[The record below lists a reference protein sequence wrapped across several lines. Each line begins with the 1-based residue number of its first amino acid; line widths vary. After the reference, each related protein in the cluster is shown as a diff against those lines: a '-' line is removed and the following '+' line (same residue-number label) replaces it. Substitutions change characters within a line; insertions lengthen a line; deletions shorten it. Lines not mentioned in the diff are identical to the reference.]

1 MTGGAQARKARTRER
16 ILSAAID
23 LFLENGFH
31 GTNIDSVASRSHSSK
46 QTIYKYYDDKE
57 EILEHAITRLR
68 EEISEETLKLNFESD
83 AFETELTEFGLRYLN
98 AILKE
103 RQVQTFRLCV
113 EMARRSPSCSAPF
126 GKVDSEKLH
135 AVLGDYIRHLGSK
148 NLVAREDD
156 AEFMAQAYLG
166 MVRGN
171 YHFFK
176 TIDAEYAPSR
186 KELQAHVKQVTRLFC
201 AALTR
206 GRTEGNHSDA

>member
-16 ILSAAID
+16 ILNAAID

-68 EEISEETLKLNFESD
+68 EELNGETFKLSFESSD
-83 AFETELTEFGLRYLN
+83 FESELAEFGLSYLN
-98 AILKE
+98 AILRE

-113 EMARRSPSCSAPF
+113 EVARRSANSTTLF
-126 GKVDSEKLH
+126 GKVDSDKLH
-135 AVLGDYIRHLGSK
+135 AVLSDYIAHLSAKG
-148 NLVAREDD
+148 LIAHEHD
-156 AEFMAQAYLG
+156 AEFMAQAFLG

-171 YHFFK
+171 YHLSK
-176 TIDAEYAPSR
+176 TIDAAYAPSKR
-186 KELQAHVKQVTRLFC
+186 ELRAHVTQVTRLFC
-201 AALTR
+201 AALSR
-206 GRTEGNHSDA
+206 EPA

>member
-1 MTGGAQARKARTRER
+1 MSGGAQARKARTRER

-68 EEISEETLKLNFESD
+68 EEISEETLKLNFDSD
-83 AFETELTEFGLRYLN
+83 AFETELTEFGLRYLS

-113 EMARRSPSCSAPF
+113 EMARRSGSPSGPF

-135 AVLGDYIRHLGSK
+135 AVLGDYIRHLSAKG
-148 NLVAREDD
+148 LIDHDDD
-156 AEFMAQAYLG
+156 AEFMAQAFLG

-176 TIDAEYAPSR
+176 TVDAEYAPTR
-186 KELQAHVKQVTRLFC
+186 RELRAHVTQVTRLFC
-201 AALTR
+201 AALNR
-206 GRTEGNHSDA
+206 GAA